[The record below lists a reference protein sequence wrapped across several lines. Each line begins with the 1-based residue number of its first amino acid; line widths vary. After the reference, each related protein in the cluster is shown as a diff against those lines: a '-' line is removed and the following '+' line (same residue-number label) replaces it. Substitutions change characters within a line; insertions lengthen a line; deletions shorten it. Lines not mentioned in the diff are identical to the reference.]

1 MHGSPQMQPTTV
13 TETTFA
19 LKDFHELTLM
29 ELHDIFHLRD
39 IVFVVGQK
47 ITAVSEIDG
56 EDPDCCH
63 AMLRISNSIVG
74 TARIFARK
82 DPIVVGRVA
91 VHTSFQRQGLGT
103 VLMQHVQQ
111 WLGERPA
118 ELHAQ
123 AHLEDW
129 YTQLGWVRYGDIFEE
144 AEIPHVHM
152 KWPRG

>member
-1 MHGSPQMQPTTV
+1 MQHSTDTD
-13 TETTFA
+13 
-19 LKDFHELTLM
+19 LSMDIKDFHALTLM

-56 EDPDCCH
+56 EDPNCAH
-63 AMLRISNSIVG
+63 AMLREGDILVG
-74 TARIFARK
+74 TARIFAHQN
-82 DPIVVGRVA
+82 PIVVGRVA
-91 VHTSFQRQGLGT
+91 IHTDFQRRGLGT
-103 VLMQHVQQ
+103 ILMQGVQSWIGQ
-111 WLGERPA
+111 RPA

-129 YTQLGWVRYGDIFEE
+129 YTELGWVRYGDVFEE

-152 KWPRG
+152 KWLRG